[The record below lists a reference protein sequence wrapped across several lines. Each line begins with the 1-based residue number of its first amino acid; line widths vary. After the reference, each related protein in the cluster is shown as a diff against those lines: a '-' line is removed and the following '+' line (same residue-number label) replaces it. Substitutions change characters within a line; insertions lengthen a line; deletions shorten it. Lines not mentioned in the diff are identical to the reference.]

1 MDFTK
6 IKRIAAGILSAVTLC
21 GVITSANYNSFEN
34 NVAIKANA
42 SSEVIIDT
50 SFEDAAD
57 IESFTGRGGV
67 EVFAQS
73 TEYARTGTY
82 SMSVT
87 GREKSWNGP
96 QFLMTGNSQ
105 PNTEYYVSAAVMTPW
120 YGTVT
125 LSWEYTDTEGER
137 HYNNLGSAVSN
148 GDWAVF
154 EDIKFS
160 YTDDMANVYI
170 YIECSDANVS
180 LYIDDFTV
188 ETAPIIP
195 IQDDLVSLS
204 DLYSPYF
211 KIGTAIMTSNL
222 SSPSFM
228 ALVEKHF
235 DDSITAGNEMK
246 PDSVLN
252 QAKCIEAFEATGD
265 DTNPPVSFGAARSM
279 LNYCMEKNIPVRAHT
294 LVWHS
299 QTPDWFFKEGYAT
312 DGEWVSSEKML
323 ARMENFIKNY
333 FETLASDFPG
343 LDVYACDVVNE
354 AWLDGGVPR
363 NPGEQGSSGSNNS
376 AWVQVFGDNSFIE
389 PAFTFARKY
398 APEGCKLYYN
408 DFNEYMPQKT
418 EAIVNM
424 ANDLKAKGVIDGIG
438 CQSHLAS
445 NGGSDAF
452 PSVSVYEKA
461 ISAFVATGLDV
472 QITELDATITRD
484 QPTEANLEAQAQYY
498 SDIMDVLVKYA
509 DGISA
514 VVFWGVTD
522 DQSWRDW
529 GYPLLFD
536 DQFQAKPA
544 YYSIIDGLELPD
556 IPTDTTTTT
565 TTTTTT
571 EEVTTTTTEPVQPD
585 TGSSEVTVSGVI
597 ESIDDE
603 GNVVIDGVEY
613 FFVTD
618 SFKLIVE
625 SGAKVGDTITIVGY
639 KKNSADVFERVS
651 SVEVIS
657 ADVVYGDADLDG
669 EVKMNDVIKIMSH
682 ASNPTAYPLDDT
694 AKNNCDVYQR
704 GDGITLSDALS
715 IQKKVAQMI
724 DTLPES

>member
-1 MDFTK
+1 MDFKK
-6 IKRIAAGILSAVTLC
+6 IKRIAAGFLSAVTLC
-21 GVITSANYNSFEN
+21 GVITSANYGSFGN
-34 NVAIKANA
+34 DAAIKANA

-57 IESFTGRGGV
+57 LEGFTGRGGV

-73 TEYARTGTY
+73 TEYVRTGTY

-96 QFLMTGNSQ
+96 QFLMSGNSQ

-120 YGTVT
+120 YATVT

-137 HYNNLGSAVSN
+137 HYNNLDSAVSN
-148 GDWAVF
+148 GDWVVF
-154 EDIKFS
+154 EDVKFS

-180 LYIDDFTV
+180 LYVDDFSV

-228 ALVEKHF
+228 DLVQKHF

-246 PDSVLN
+246 PDAVLN
-252 QAKCIEAFEATGD
+252 QANCIAAYEETGD

-279 LNYCMEKNIPVRAHT
+279 LNYCIENNIPVRAHT

-312 DGEWVSSEKML
+312 DGDWVSSEKML

-333 FETLASDFPG
+333 FETLAADFPG

-363 NPGEQGSSGSNNS
+363 SPGEQGSSGSNNS

-389 PAFTFARKY
+389 PAFTYARKY

-438 CQSHLAS
+438 CQSHL
-445 NGGSDAF
+445 DVTF
-452 PSVSVYEKA
+452 PGISAYETA
-461 ISAFVATGLDV
+461 ISKFAATGLDI
-472 QITELDATITRD
+472 QITELDATTSD
-484 QPTEANLEAQAQYY
+484 TSEAGLETQAQYY
-498 SDIMDVLVKYA
+498 SDIMDVLVKYS
-509 DGISA
+509 DNISA

-522 DQSWRDW
+522 DQSWRKDRL
-529 GYPLLFD
+529 PLLFD
-536 DQFQAKPA
+536 SQFQAKPA

-571 EEVTTTTTEPVQPD
+571 EEVTTTTTTEPD
-585 TGSSEVTVSGVI
+585 TGSSVVTVSGVI
-597 ESIDDE
+597 ESMDE
-603 GNVVIDGVEY
+603 SGTVVIDGTEY
-613 FFVTD
+613 FFVTESYD
-618 SFKLIVE
+618 AIVNA
-625 SGAKVGDTITIVGY
+625 GAKVGDTVTIVGY
-639 KKNSADVFERVS
+639 KKNSADTFERVL
-651 SVEVIS
+651 SVEVVS
-657 ADVVYGDADLDG
+657 ADVIFGDADLDG

-682 ASNPTAYPLDDT
+682 ASNQEAYPIDDV

-724 DTLPES
+724 DTLPESVME

>member
-1 MDFTK
+1 MNLKK
-6 IKRIAAGILSAVTLC
+6 IRRIAAGFLSAVTC
-21 GVITSANYNSFEN
+21 FGVITSAYYGNIGNET
-34 NVAIKANA
+34 AITANA
-42 SSEVIIDT
+42 SGEVIIDT

-57 IESFTGRGGV
+57 LESFTGRGGV
-67 EVFAQS
+67 EVFTQ
-73 TEYARTGTY
+73 TDEYAHTGTY
-82 SMSVT
+82 SMMVS
-87 GREKSWNGP
+87 GREQGWNGP
-96 QFLMTGNSQ
+96 QFLMSGNSQ
-105 PNTEYYVSAAVMTPW
+105 PNTEYYVSAAVRTPW

-160 YTDDMANVYI
+160 YTDDMDKVYI
-170 YIECSDANVS
+170 YVECSDANVS

-188 ETAPIIP
+188 ETAPVIP
-195 IQDDLVSLS
+195 IQDELVSIS

-211 KIGTAIMTSNL
+211 RVGTAIVTSNL

-228 ALVEKHF
+228 DLVEKHF
-235 DDSITAGNEMK
+235 GESMTVGNEMK
-246 PDSVLN
+246 PDAVLN
-252 QAKCIEAFEATGD
+252 QAKCIAAYEETGD
-265 DTNPPVSFGAARSM
+265 DTNPPVSFGAARSI
-279 LNYCMEKNIPVRAHT
+279 LNYCVENNVPVRAHT

-333 FETLASDFPG
+333 FETLAADFPG

-363 NPGEQGSSGSNNS
+363 SPGQQGSSGSDNS

-418 EAIVNM
+418 EAIVKM
-424 ANDLKAKGVIDGIG
+424 ATELKEKGVIDGIG

-445 NGGSDAF
+445 NAGSDAF

-461 ISAFVATGLDV
+461 IAAFAATGLDI
-472 QITELDATITRD
+472 QITEIDATITKN
-484 QPTEANLEAQAQYY
+484 QLTEANLEAQAQYY

-509 DGISA
+509 DSISA

-536 DQFQAKPA
+536 GQFQAKPA
-544 YYSIIDGLELPD
+544 YYSIVDGLELPD

-565 TTTTTT
+565 TTEDIT
-571 EEVTTTTTEPVQPD
+571 TTTTTETIQPD
-585 TGSSEVTVSGVI
+585 TGSSLVTVSGVI
-597 ESIDDE
+597 ESIDDT
-603 GNVVIDGVEY
+603 GTVVIDGTDY

-618 SFKLIVE
+618 SFTAIVE
-625 SGAKVGDTITIVGY
+625 SGAKVGDTVTIVGY
-639 KKNSADVFERVS
+639 KKNSADIFERVS

-657 ADVVYGDADLDG
+657 ADITYGDADLDG
-669 EVKMNDVIKIMSH
+669 EIKMADVIKVMCY
-682 ASNPTAYPLDDT
+682 ASNKEAYPLD
-694 AKNNCDVYQR
+694 AAALNNCDVYQR
-704 GDGITLSDALS
+704 GDGVDVSDALS
-715 IQKKVAQMI
+715 IQKSVAQI
-724 DTLPES
+724 INKLPES